1 MHKIMGPNPHYDK
14 INVRKKDNYMK
25 DKISATTHFTNQF
38 QGRLELKEGSVE
50 IGGQPHQLTPYNMLQ
65 GALMACFHATFIEI
79 LAKKRQSF
87 ESVTYKTSGE
97 KRDTVPTTI
106 EHLHIDIMI
115 QGASQELAVEKSYA
129 LAAKTCSIYQTISQ
143 VGELS
148 YTIHYQTT

>member
-1 MHKIMGPNPHYDK
+1 
-14 INVRKKDNYMK
+14 MK
-25 DKISATTHFTNQF
+25 DKISATTHFNNQF
-38 QGRLELKEGSVE
+38 QGTLELKEGEVE
-50 IGGQPHQLTPYNMLQ
+50 IGGQLHQLTPYNMLQ

-97 KRDTVPTTI
+97 KRDNVPTTI

-115 QGASQELAVEKSYA
+115 KGASNELAVEKSYA

-148 YTIHYQTT
+148 YTIHFQIA